1 MQSVPGVF
9 FSLRVLTSEVYPTN
23 KINDTATS
31 SEVNSLPL
39 EIPPLERK
47 AENSSPGLGKD
58 KNHAYNLFY
67 PRKNVG
73 FSSCDYQYIYSFII
87 CILCFQSMHS
97 SSSLS
102 F

>member
-9 FSLRVLTSEVYPTN
+9 FSLRVLTSEVYPIN
-23 KINDTATS
+23 EINDTATS
-31 SEVNSLPL
+31 SKVNSLPL

-67 PRKNVG
+67 PRG
-73 FSSCDYQYIYSFII
+73 GGGGGTP
-87 CILCFQSMHS
+87 L
-97 SSSLS
+97 
-102 F
+102 